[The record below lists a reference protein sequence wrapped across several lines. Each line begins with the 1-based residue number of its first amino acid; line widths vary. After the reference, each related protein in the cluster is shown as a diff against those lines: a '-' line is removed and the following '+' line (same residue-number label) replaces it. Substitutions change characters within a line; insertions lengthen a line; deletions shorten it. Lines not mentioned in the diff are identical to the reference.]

1 LLAFVLRRLL
11 YALPILFGVSLFVF
25 ALVHLMPGS
34 PIDVLVGN
42 DATAATVAE
51 IKRMY
56 GLDRP
61 LGVQYGLWLGEV
73 LGGNLG
79 LSIYTGRSITREL
92 LAAVGATLQITLL
105 AALVGFSLGILLG
118 ASAAR
123 WHGRWPDKLLSVLSI
138 FGVSV
143 PHYWFGIVL
152 VVVFSVEL
160 QWLPAQGMGPPGIPL
175 TWEQWKYVLLPVAT
189 LSMIPM
195 GVIGRLVRASV
206 LEVLSQDFVD
216 ALRAKGLGAASVAR
230 HVAKNAAPPVLAL
243 MGLQF
248 GYLLGGSIL
257 IETVFN
263 WPGTGNLLNLAIFR
277 RDLPV
282 VQATILL
289 LAFLF
294 VVVNLAVDVLQ
305 AAIDPRMRR

>member
-1 LLAFVLRRLL
+1 LLSFILRRLL

-42 DATAATVAE
+42 DATPATVAE
-51 IKRMY
+51 IKRIY

-61 LGVQYGLWLGEV
+61 IAVQYGLWLREV
-73 LGGNLG
+73 LSGNLG
-79 LSIYTGRSITREL
+79 FSIFTGRQVNREL
-92 LAAVGATLQITLL
+92 FAAVGATLQITLL
-105 AALVGFSLGILLG
+105 AALAGFTLGIVLG

-123 WHGRWPDKLLSVLSI
+123 WHGRWPDKLLSALSI
-138 FGVSV
+138 AGVSL

-152 VVVFSVEL
+152 VVIFAVEL
-160 QWLPAQGMGPPGIPL
+160 QWLPAQGMGPPGVPL
-175 TWEQWKYVLLPVAT
+175 TWEQWKYAILPVAT

-195 GVIGRLVRASV
+195 GVVGRLVRASV
-206 LEVLSQDFVD
+206 LEVLSQEFVD
-216 ALRAKGLGAASVAR
+216 ALRAKGLRAARVAR
-230 HVAKNAAPPVLAL
+230 HVARNAAPPVLAL

-289 LAFLF
+289 LALIF
-294 VVVNLAVDVLQ
+294 VVVNLLVDIAQ

>member
-105 AALVGFSLGILLG
+105 AAVVGFSLGILLG

>member
-1 LLAFVLRRLL
+1 MLGFVLRRLL
-11 YALPILFGVSLFVF
+11 YALPILLGVSLFVF

-42 DATAATVAE
+42 DATPATVAE

-56 GLDRP
+56 GLDQP
-61 LGVQYGLWLGEV
+61 IWVQYGLWLTQV
-73 LGGNLG
+73 LSGNLG
-79 LSIYTGRSITREL
+79 VSIFTGRSITREL
-92 LAAVGATLQITLL
+92 FAAVGATLQITLL
-105 AALVGFSLGILLG
+105 AAVVGFTLGIVLG

-160 QWLPAQGMGPPGIPL
+160 QWLPAQGMGPPGLPL
-175 TWEQWKYVLLPVAT
+175 TWEQWKFAILPVAT

-195 GVIGRLVRASV
+195 GVVGRLVRASV
-206 LEVLSQDFVD
+206 LEVLSQEFVD
-216 ALRAKGLGAASVAR
+216 ALRAKGLGAVRIAQ

-257 IETVFN
+257 VETVFN

-277 RDLPV
+277 RDLPA

>member
-1 LLAFVLRRLL
+1 LLSFILRRLL

-42 DATAATVAE
+42 DATPATVAE
-51 IKRMY
+51 IKRIY

-61 LGVQYGLWLGEV
+61 IAVQYGLWLREV
-73 LGGNLG
+73 LSGNLG
-79 LSIYTGRSITREL
+79 FSIFTGRQVNREL
-92 LAAVGATLQITLL
+92 LAAVGATLQITVL
-105 AALVGFSLGILLG
+105 AALVGFTLGIVLG

-123 WHGRWPDKLLSVLSI
+123 WHGRWPDKLLSGLSI
-138 FGVSV
+138 LGVSV

-152 VVVFSVEL
+152 VVVFAVEL
-160 QWLPAQGMGPPGIPL
+160 QWLPAQGMGPPGVPL
-175 TWEQWKYVLLPVAT
+175 TWEQWKYAILPVAT

-195 GVIGRLVRASV
+195 GVVGRLVRASV
-206 LEVLSQDFVD
+206 LEVLSQEFVD
-216 ALRAKGLGAASVAR
+216 ALRAKGLRTARVAR

-289 LAFLF
+289 LALIF
-294 VVVNLAVDVLQ
+294 VVVNLLVDIAQ

>member
-1 LLAFVLRRLL
+1 LLAFILRRLL
-11 YALPILFGVSLFVF
+11 YGLPILFGVSLFVF
-25 ALVHLMPGS
+25 GLVHLMPGS

-42 DATAATVAE
+42 DATPATVAE
-51 IKRMY
+51 IKRIY

-61 LGVQYGLWLGEV
+61 VWVQYGLWLSEV
-73 LGGNLG
+73 LTGNLG
-79 LSIYTGRSITREL
+79 FSIFTGRSITREL
-92 LAAVGATLQITLL
+92 FAAVGATLQITLL
-105 AALVGFSLGILLG
+105 AALAGFTLGIILG

-138 FGVSV
+138 VGVSV

-160 QWLPAQGMGPPGIPL
+160 QWLPAQGMGPPGVPL

-195 GVIGRLVRASV
+195 GVIGRLVRAAV

-216 ALRAKGLGAASVAR
+216 ALRAKGLGAISVAC

-305 AAIDPRMRR
+305 AVIDPRMRR

>member
-1 LLAFVLRRLL
+1 LLSFILRRLL

-42 DATAATVAE
+42 DATPATVAE
-51 IKRMY
+51 IKRIY

-61 LGVQYGLWLGEV
+61 IAVQYGLWLREV
-73 LGGNLG
+73 LSGNLG
-79 LSIYTGRSITREL
+79 FSIFTGRQVNREL
-92 LAAVGATLQITLL
+92 LAAVGATLQITVL
-105 AALVGFSLGILLG
+105 AALVGFTLGIVLG

-123 WHGRWPDKLLSVLSI
+123 WHGRWPDKLLSGLSI
-138 FGVSV
+138 LGVSV

-152 VVVFSVEL
+152 VVVFAVEL
-160 QWLPAQGMGPPGIPL
+160 QWLPAQGMGPPGVPL
-175 TWEQWKYVLLPVAT
+175 TWEQWKYAILPVAT
-189 LSMIPM
+189 LSMIPL
-195 GVIGRLVRASV
+195 GVVGRLVRASV
-206 LEVLSQDFVD
+206 LEVLSQEFVD
-216 ALRAKGLGAASVAR
+216 ALRAKGLRTARVAR

-289 LAFLF
+289 LALIF
-294 VVVNLAVDVLQ
+294 VVVNLLVDIAQ

>member
-1 LLAFVLRRLL
+1 MLAFILRRLL

-42 DATAATVAE
+42 DATPATVAE
-51 IKRMY
+51 IKRIY

-61 LGVQYGLWLGEV
+61 IWVQYGLWLSEV

-79 LSIYTGRSITREL
+79 FSIYSGRSITREL
-92 LAAVGATLQITLL
+92 FAAVGATLQITLL
-105 AALVGFSLGILLG
+105 AALVGFALGIVLG
-118 ASAAR
+118 AGAAR

-138 FGVSV
+138 VGVSV

-160 QWLPAQGMGPPGIPL
+160 QWLPAQGMGPPGLPL
-175 TWEQWKYVLLPVAT
+175 TWEQWKYILLPVAT

-195 GVIGRLVRASV
+195 GVVGRLVRASV

-294 VVVNLAVDVLQ
+294 VVVNLAVDVMQ

>member
-1 LLAFVLRRLL
+1 VLAFVLRRLL

-42 DATAATVAE
+42 DATPATVAE
-51 IKRMY
+51 IKRLY

-61 LGVQYGLWLGEV
+61 IWEQYGLWLMQV

-79 LSIYTGRSITREL
+79 FSIFTGRSITREL
-92 LAAVGATLQITLL
+92 FAAVGATLQITLL
-105 AALVGFSLGILLG
+105 AAVVGFALGILLG

-138 FGVSV
+138 VGVSV

-175 TWEQWKYVLLPVAT
+175 TWEQWKFAILPVAT

-195 GVIGRLVRASV
+195 GVVGRLVRASV
-206 LEVLSQDFVD
+206 LEVLSQEFVD

-294 VVVNLAVDVLQ
+294 VVVNLVVDVLQ